1 MGFAL
6 VVTRRNPGLDA
17 ICTRL
22 WREERSSAP
31 FSFSL
36 LLLCF
41 LFSIFDLR
49 YRTISI
55 DELLTADAIDVA
67 RGLRLPSLLVN
78 EPISAIF
85 KTIYDSYVVFDLKE
99 APPESEVPN
108 IRNSQQAVSYIFSSG
123 VSESLFSRTSTSS
136 PLCTTPIDKNMYIL
150 ITGNVCTVITKL
162 CPYMDPNVRKST
174 TVDIY

>member
-1 MGFAL
+1 MHEA
-6 VVTRRNPGLDA
+6 VERRK
-17 ICTRL
+17 IKCTI
-22 WREERSSAP
+22 
-31 FSFSL
+31 FIFVIVIVF
-36 LLLCF
+36 CVF
-41 LFSIFDLR
+41 LFDLR
-49 YRTISI
+49 Y
-55 DELLTADAIDVA
+55 ELLTADAIDVDVA

-99 APPESEVPN
+99 APPESEVPISEIAN
-108 IRNSQQAVSYIFSSG
+108 RQLVRYIVSSG